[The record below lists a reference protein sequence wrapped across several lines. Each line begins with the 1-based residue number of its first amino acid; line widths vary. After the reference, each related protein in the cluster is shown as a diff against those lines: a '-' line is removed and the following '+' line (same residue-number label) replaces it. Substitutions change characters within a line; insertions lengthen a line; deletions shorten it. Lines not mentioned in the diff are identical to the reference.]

1 MSSLGQ
7 QVMKY
12 KVSISS
18 LPSPVYGPRLCETV
32 NRIRRFQPSTRFHV
46 NWKVPLDFCRENRME
61 FPALWGLWVVLQV
74 SADTEIRG
82 LTKTAVFYQ
91 QPSDKAKQKPNVQVR
106 SLHFPTK
113 NCKAT
118 ISCVQSTLGK
128 KKTVST
134 LSILSYCTG
143 ELNVDIPLVPCKD
156 LFTIGGLNEGM
167 CVWSSTSQ
175 TSTHYP
181 LPGVIGISSFLP

>member
-1 MSSLGQ
+1 MIILWSGQLGEMSSLGQ

-12 KVSISS
+12 KVSMSS

-61 FPALWGLWVVLQV
+61 FPALWGMWVVLQV

-118 ISCVQSTLGK
+118 ISCVQSTFGK
-128 KKTVST
+128 KKPFLHS
-134 LSILSYCTG
+134 LSYRTAQG
-143 ELNVDIPLVPCKD
+143 
-156 LFTIGGLNEGM
+156 
-167 CVWSSTSQ
+167 S
-175 TSTHYP
+175 
-181 LPGVIGISSFLP
+181 